1 MIDHAIIEQLKDDV
15 GNALAIELLK
25 VFVNESKKTVANMVN
40 THELSEIEINAH
52 SLKSSAYSFG
62 ASSLGDTCK
71 LIEALVKIEHTPQQ
85 LNSLIKTADEQSK
98 VTFEMLSTIIQSAQD

>member
-25 VFVNESKKTVANMVN
+25 TFISESKKTITTLVN
-40 THELSEIEINAH
+40 TNEPTEIEMSAH

-62 ASSLGDTCK
+62 ALALADTCK
-71 LIEALVKIEHTPQQ
+71 LIEALVKTEHTPHA

-98 VTFEMLSTIIQSAQD
+98 VAFNSLTAIIQSAQN